1 MHQKLFWVW
10 SNGQAVGVN
19 KIRVPLIIP
28 SLERA
33 LVLGQR
39 GVGVEPMMG
48 GKDYVVN
55 PEKNFPPASKLI
67 YLLRIA
73 LVFTNALGE
82 GNPPIRPR
90 RAIERT
96 K

>member
-33 LVLGQR
+33 LVLGQS
-39 GVGVEPMMG
+39 GVGVEPMVG
-48 GKDYVVN
+48 RKDYVVN
-55 PEKNFPPASKLI
+55 PNFFSLQPASLSTFS
-67 YLLRIA
+67 
-73 LVFTNALGE
+73 V
-82 GNPPIRPR
+82 
-90 RAIERT
+90 
-96 K
+96 